1 LTADLFI
8 KAVKGKININE
19 KTEEKNVRNIK
30 LNPGTW
36 PELNIFLKSNL
47 FRKVENLDAGIVVT
61 GVTGVTIGE
70 TIATVSLIGSFSSS
84 TLETGLLIIN
94 NENRITELITKT
106 RNIPII
112 KESKYDPVIRKAI
125 KKLEKIESKKN
136 PKKHIETS
144 EYKDLSRAESEE
156 KISPSKP
163 NISIVNRFKV

>member
-1 LTADLFI
+1 LTDDLFI
-8 KAVKGKININE
+8 KAVKGKINIKE

-30 LNPGTW
+30 LKPGTC
-36 PELNIFLKSNL
+36 PDLNIFLKSNL
-47 FRKVENLDAGIVVT
+47 FRKVENLDAGI

-84 TLETGLLIIN
+84 TLETGLFIIN

-106 RNIPII
+106 RNIPMK
-112 KESKYDPVIRKAI
+112 KESRYDPVIRKAI
-125 KKLEKIESKKN
+125 KKLEKIESRKN
-136 PKKHIETS
+136 PKKHIVTS
-144 EYKDLSRAESEE
+144 EYKDFSRAEREE

>member
-1 LTADLFI
+1 MTDDLFI
-8 KAVKGKININE
+8 KAVKGKINIKE

-30 LNPGTW
+30 LNPGTC
-36 PELNIFLKSNL
+36 PDLNIFLKSNL
-47 FRKVENLDAGIVVT
+47 FRKVENLDAGIGVI
-61 GVTGVTIGE
+61 GVTLGE
-70 TIATVSLIGSFSSS
+70 TIAAVSLIGSFSSS

-106 RNIPII
+106 RNIPMK
-112 KESKYDPVIRKAI
+112 KESRYDPVIRKAI

-136 PKKHIETS
+136 PKKHIVTS
-144 EYKDLSRAESEE
+144 EYKDLSRAERRE

>member
-1 LTADLFI
+1 MTADLFI

-61 GVTGVTIGE
+61 GVTIGE

-112 KESKYDPVIRKAI
+112 KESKYDPVIKKAI
-125 KKLEKIESKKN
+125 KKLEKIESTKN
-136 PKKHIETS
+136 PKKQIVTS

>member
-1 LTADLFI
+1 MTADLFI

-61 GVTGVTIGE
+61 GVTIGE

-84 TLETGLLIIN
+84 TLETGLFIIN

-112 KESKYDPVIRKAI
+112 KERKYDPVIRKAI

-136 PKKHIETS
+136 PKKHIVTS

>member
-8 KAVKGKININE
+8 KAVKGKINIKE

-47 FRKVENLDAGIVVT
+47 FRKVENLDAGI
-61 GVTGVTIGE
+61 GVTIGE

-84 TLETGLLIIN
+84 TLVTGLLIIN

-125 KKLEKIESKKN
+125 KKLEKIESRKN
-136 PKKHIETS
+136 PKKHIVTS

-163 NISIVNRFKV
+163 NISIVNRFNV

>member
-1 LTADLFI
+1 LTADLFN
-8 KAVKGKININE
+8 KAVKGKINIKE

-61 GVTGVTIGE
+61 GVTLGENIAGVST
-70 TIATVSLIGSFSSS
+70 IGSFSSR

-112 KESKYDPVIRKAI
+112 KESK
-125 KKLEKIESKKN
+125 
-136 PKKHIETS
+136 
-144 EYKDLSRAESEE
+144 
-156 KISPSKP
+156 
-163 NISIVNRFKV
+163 

>member
-1 LTADLFI
+1 MTADLFI

-36 PELNIFLKSNL
+36 PELNILLNSNL
-47 FRKVENLDAGIVVT
+47 FRKVENLDAGIV
-61 GVTGVTIGE
+61 VTGVTIGE

-112 KESKYDPVIRKAI
+112 KENKYDPVIRKDI
-125 KKLEKIESKKN
+125 KKLEKIESRKN
-136 PKKHIETS
+136 PKKHIVTS

-156 KISPSKP
+156 KITPSKP

>member
-1 LTADLFI
+1 LTADLFN
-8 KAVKGKININE
+8 KAVKGKINIKE

-30 LNPGTW
+30 LNPGTC
-36 PELNIFLKSNL
+36 PDLNIFLKSNL
-47 FRKVENLDAGIVVT
+47 FRKVENLDAGIGDT
-61 GVTGVTIGE
+61 GVTLGE
-70 TIATVSLIGSFSSS
+70 TIAGVSLIGSFSSS
-84 TLETGLLIIN
+84 TLVTGLLIIN

-125 KKLEKIESKKN
+125 KKLEKIESRKN
-136 PKKHIETS
+136 PKKHIVTS
-144 EYKDLSRAESEE
+144 EYKDFSRAEREE

>member
-8 KAVKGKININE
+8 KAVKGKINIKE

-47 FRKVENLDAGIVVT
+47 FRKVENLDAGIV
-61 GVTGVTIGE
+61 VTGVTIGE

-125 KKLEKIESKKN
+125 KKLEKIESRKN
-136 PKKHIETS
+136 PKKHIVTS

-156 KISPSKP
+156 KITPSKP

>member
-1 LTADLFI
+1 MTADLFI

-30 LNPGTW
+30 LNPGTC
-36 PELNIFLKSNL
+36 PDLNILLKSNL
-47 FRKVENLDAGIVVT
+47 FRKVENLDAGIV
-61 GVTGVTIGE
+61 VTGVTIGE

-112 KESKYDPVIRKAI
+112 KESKYDPVIKKAI
-125 KKLEKIESKKN
+125 KKLEKIESTKN
-136 PKKHIETS
+136 PKKQIVTS

>member
-1 LTADLFI
+1 MTADLFI

-36 PELNIFLKSNL
+36 PELNILLKSNL

-61 GVTGVTIGE
+61 GVTIGE
-70 TIATVSLIGSFSSS
+70 TIAGVSTIGSFSSS
-84 TLETGLLIIN
+84 TLETGLFIIN

-112 KESKYDPVIRKAI
+112 KERKYDPVIRKAI

-136 PKKHIETS
+136 PKKHIVTS
-144 EYKDLSRAESEE
+144 EYKDFSRAKSDE

-163 NISIVNRFKV
+163 NIIIVNRFKV

>member
-1 LTADLFI
+1 MTADLFI

-61 GVTGVTIGE
+61 GVTIGE

-112 KESKYDPVIRKAI
+112 KENKYDPVIKKAI
-125 KKLEKIESKKN
+125 KKLEKIESTKN
-136 PKKHIETS
+136 PKKQIVTS

>member
-1 LTADLFI
+1 MTADLFI

-47 FRKVENLDAGIVVT
+47 FRKVENLDAGI
-61 GVTGVTIGE
+61 GVTGVTLGE

-112 KESKYDPVIRKAI
+112 KESKYDPVIKKSI
-125 KKLEKIESKKN
+125 KKLEKIESTKN
-136 PKKHIETS
+136 PKKQIVTS

>member
-8 KAVKGKININE
+8 KAVKGKINIKE
-19 KTEEKNVRNIK
+19 KTEEKTVRNIK

-47 FRKVENLDAGIVVT
+47 FRKVENLDAGIV
-61 GVTGVTIGE
+61 VTGVTIGE

-112 KESKYDPVIRKAI
+112 KESKYDPVIKKAI
-125 KKLEKIESKKN
+125 KKLEKIESTKNQKKQ
-136 PKKHIETS
+136 IVTS

>member
-36 PELNIFLKSNL
+36 PELNILLNSNL
-47 FRKVENLDAGIVVT
+47 FRKVENLDAGIV
-61 GVTGVTIGE
+61 VTGVTIGE

-112 KESKYDPVIRKAI
+112 KENKYDPVIRKDI
-125 KKLEKIESKKN
+125 KKLEKIESRKN
-136 PKKHIETS
+136 PKKHIVTS

-156 KISPSKP
+156 KITPSKP

>member
-1 LTADLFI
+1 MTADLFI
-8 KAVKGKININE
+8 KAVKGKINIKE

-30 LNPGTW
+30 LNPGTC
-36 PELNIFLKSNL
+36 PDLNIFLKSNF
-47 FRKVENLDAGIVVT
+47 FRNVDNFDAGIRDT
-61 GVTGVTIGE
+61 GVTLGE
-70 TIATVSLIGSFSSS
+70 TIVAVSLIGSFSSS

-106 RNIPII
+106 RNIPMK
-112 KESKYDPVIRKAI
+112 KESRYDPVIRKAI

-136 PKKHIETS
+136 PKKHIVTS
-144 EYKDLSRAESEE
+144 EYKDLSRAEREE

>member
-1 LTADLFI
+1 MTDDLFI
-8 KAVKGKININE
+8 KAVKGKINIKE

-47 FRKVENLDAGIVVT
+47 FRKVENLDAGIV
-61 GVTGVTIGE
+61 VTGVTIGE

-112 KESKYDPVIRKAI
+112 KESKYDPVIKKAI
-125 KKLEKIESKKN
+125 KKLEKIESTKN
-136 PKKHIETS
+136 PKKQIVTS

>member
-1 LTADLFI
+1 MTADLFI
-8 KAVKGKININE
+8 KAVKGKINIKE
-19 KTEEKNVRNIK
+19 KTEEKTVRNIK

-36 PELNIFLKSNL
+36 PELNIFLKSTL

-61 GVTGVTIGE
+61 GVTIGE
-70 TIATVSLIGSFSSS
+70 TIAGVSTIGSFSSR

-112 KESKYDPVIRKAI
+112 KESKYDPVIKKAI

-136 PKKHIETS
+136 PKKQIVTS

-163 NISIVNRFKV
+163 KISIVNRFKV

>member
-1 LTADLFI
+1 MTDDLFI
-8 KAVKGKININE
+8 KAVKGKINIKE
-19 KTEEKNVRNIK
+19 KTEQKNVLNIK

-47 FRKVENLDAGIVVT
+47 FRKVENLDAEI
-61 GVTGVTIGE
+61 GVTGVTLGE
-70 TIATVSLIGSFSSS
+70 TIAAVSLIGSFSSS

-106 RNIPII
+106 RNIPMK
-112 KESKYDPVIRKAI
+112 KESRYDPVIRKAI

-136 PKKHIETS
+136 PKKHIVTS
-144 EYKDLSRAESEE
+144 EYKDLSRAEREE

>member
-1 LTADLFI
+1 MTADLFI
-8 KAVKGKININE
+8 KAVKGKINIKE

-47 FRKVENLDAGIVVT
+47 FRKVENLDAGI
-61 GVTGVTIGE
+61 GVTGVTLAE
-70 TIATVSLIGSFSSS
+70 TISAASLIGSFSSS

-106 RNIPII
+106 RNIPMK
-112 KESKYDPVIRKAI
+112 KESRYDPVIRKAI
-125 KKLEKIESKKN
+125 KKLEKFESKKN
-136 PKKHIETS
+136 PKKHKVTS
-144 EYKDLSRAESEE
+144 EYKDLSRAEREE

-163 NISIVNRFKV
+163 KISIVNRFKV

>member
-61 GVTGVTIGE
+61 GVTIGE

-112 KESKYDPVIRKAI
+112 KESKYDPVIKKAI
-125 KKLEKIESKKN
+125 KKLEKIESTKN
-136 PKKHIETS
+136 PKKQIVTS

>member
-8 KAVKGKININE
+8 KAVKGKINIKE

-30 LNPGTW
+30 LNPGTC
-36 PELNIFLKSNL
+36 PDLNIFLKSNL
-47 FRKVENLDAGIVVT
+47 FRKVENLDAGI

-112 KESKYDPVIRKAI
+112 KESKYDPVIKKAI
-125 KKLEKIESKKN
+125 KKLEKIESTKN
-136 PKKHIETS
+136 PKKQIVTS

>member
-30 LNPGTW
+30 LNPGTC
-36 PELNIFLKSNL
+36 PDLNIFLKSNL
-47 FRKVENLDAGIVVT
+47 FRKVENLDAGI
-61 GVTGVTIGE
+61 GVTIGE
-70 TIATVSLIGSFSSS
+70 TIATGSLIGSFSSR

-112 KESKYDPVIRKAI
+112 KENKYDPVIRKAI

-136 PKKHIETS
+136 PKKQIVTS
-144 EYKDLSRAESEE
+144 EYKDLSRAKSEE